1 MAHIF
6 IIAGHGD
13 GDPGAS
19 GNGYKEYER
28 VRALAKKIKAYG
40 GDNVTVGDTSRDWYK
55 DNLISSLNIS
65 KDWQIVELHMDGA
78 SASSARGGHVI
89 INSGYD
95 PDKYD
100 KALAEFI
107 SGILPGRAS
116 TIVKRSDLA
125 NPKRAAAKGYP
136 YRLLECGFITNAQ
149 DVKIFNGQ
157 MDDLAKGILS
167 AFGIKASGSAVGT
180 SKPAESKP
188 AASTSKPAASESKTE
203 QLKVDGWWG
212 KDTTKRLQRIFK
224 TPVDGIVSNQDPV
237 QKKYLLRADSGSW
250 DFKGAGN
257 GSDLIGAMQRY
268 VGEKD
273 DGFMGAKT
281 IKAWQK
287 KLGVTVDGYMGENTV
302 KKLQQ
307 WINKKK

>member
-149 DVKIFNGQ
+149 DVKIFNSQ
-157 MDDLAKGILS
+157 MDDIAKGILS
-167 AFGIKASGSAVGT
+167 AFGIKASGSAAGT

-188 AASTSKPAASESKTE
+188 AASTGKKSTDTIAKEVIAGKWGNGNDRKKKLEAAGYNYNTIQNRVNEMLGVKASSSSGSSGTTKKT
-203 QLKVDGWWG
+203 LKVGMKAKPKTAVSYDGV
-212 KDTTKRLQRIFK
+212 KLISSVT
-224 TPVDGIVSNQDPV
+224 
-237 QKKYLLRADSGSW
+237 KKYYKVIEVKGSRIVM
-250 DFKGAGN
+250 G
-257 GSDLIGAMQRY
+257 
-268 VGEKD
+268 
-273 DGFMGAKT
+273 DG
-281 IKAWQK
+281 
-287 KLGVTVDGYMGENTV
+287 LNTAFNISN
-302 KKLQQ
+302 LTY
-307 WINKKK
+307 

>member
-1 MAHIF
+1 MAHIL

-40 GDNVTVGDTSRDWYK
+40 GENVTVGDTSRDWYK

-107 SGILPGRAS
+107 SGILPGRSS

-157 MDDLAKGILS
+157 MDDIAKGILS
-167 AFGIKASGSAVGT
+167 AFVIKASGSAAGT
-180 SKPAESKP
+180 SKPVESKP
-188 AASTSKPAASESKTE
+188 AASTGKKSTDTIAKEVIAGKWGNGNDRKKKLEAAGYNYNTIQNRVNEMLGVKASSSSGSSGTTKKT
-203 QLKVDGWWG
+203 LKVGMKAKPKTAVSYDGV
-212 KDTTKRLQRIFK
+212 KLISSVT
-224 TPVDGIVSNQDPV
+224 
-237 QKKYLLRADSGSW
+237 KKYYKVIEVKGSRVVL
-250 DFKGAGN
+250 G
-257 GSDLIGAMQRY
+257 
-268 VGEKD
+268 
-273 DGFMGAKT
+273 DG
-281 IKAWQK
+281 
-287 KLGVTVDGYMGENTV
+287 LNTAFNISN
-302 KKLQQ
+302 LTY
-307 WINKKK
+307 

>member
-1 MAHIF
+1 MEHIF

-28 VRALAKKIKAYG
+28 VRALAKRIKAYG
-40 GDNVTVGDTSRDWYK
+40 GDNVTVGDTGRDWYK

-65 KDWQIVELHMDGA
+65 KNWQIVELHMDGA

-89 INSGYD
+89 INSAYD

-107 SGILPGRAS
+107 SDILPGRSS

-157 MDDLAKGILS
+157 MDDIAKGILS
-167 AFGIKASGSAVGT
+167 VFGIKASGSAAGT

-188 AASTSKPAASESKTE
+188 AASTGKKSTDTIAKEVIAGKWGNGNDRKKKLEAAGYNYNTIQNRVNEMLGVKASSSSGSSGTTKKT
-203 QLKVDGWWG
+203 LKVGMKAKPKTAVSYDGV
-212 KDTTKRLQRIFK
+212 KLISSVT
-224 TPVDGIVSNQDPV
+224 
-237 QKKYLLRADSGSW
+237 KKYYKVIEIKGSRVVL
-250 DFKGAGN
+250 G
-257 GSDLIGAMQRY
+257 
-268 VGEKD
+268 
-273 DGFMGAKT
+273 DG
-281 IKAWQK
+281 
-287 KLGVTVDGYMGENTV
+287 LNTAFNISN
-302 KKLQQ
+302 LTY
-307 WINKKK
+307 

>member
-28 VRALAKKIKAYG
+28 VRALAKRIKAYG

-65 KDWQIVELHMDGA
+65 KDWQIIELHMDGVA
-78 SASSARGGHVI
+78 SSSARGGHVI
-89 INSGYD
+89 INSTYD

-107 SGILPGRAS
+107 SDILPGRSS

-157 MDDLAKGILS
+157 MDDIAKGILS
-167 AFGIKASGSAVGT
+167 VFGIKASGSAAGT

-188 AASTSKPAASESKTE
+188 AASTGKKSTDTIAKEVIAGKWGNGNDRKKKLEAAGYNYNTIQNRVNEMLGVKASSSSGSSGTTKKT
-203 QLKVDGWWG
+203 LKVGMKAKPKTAVSYDGV
-212 KDTTKRLQRIFK
+212 KLISSVT
-224 TPVDGIVSNQDPV
+224 
-237 QKKYLLRADSGSW
+237 KKYYKVIEVKGSRVVL
-250 DFKGAGN
+250 G
-257 GSDLIGAMQRY
+257 
-268 VGEKD
+268 
-273 DGFMGAKT
+273 DG
-281 IKAWQK
+281 
-287 KLGVTVDGYMGENTV
+287 LNTAFNISN
-302 KKLQQ
+302 LTY
-307 WINKKK
+307 

>member
-107 SGILPGRAS
+107 SDILPGRSS

-157 MDDLAKGILS
+157 MDDIAKGILS
-167 AFGIKASGSAVGT
+167 AFGIKASGSAAGT

-188 AASTSKPAASESKTE
+188 AASTGKKSTDTIAKEVIAGEWGNGNDRKKKLEAAGYNYNTIQNRVNEMLGVKASSSSGSSGATKKT
-203 QLKVDGWWG
+203 LKVGMKAKPKTAVSYDGV
-212 KDTTKRLQRIFK
+212 KLISSVT
-224 TPVDGIVSNQDPV
+224 
-237 QKKYLLRADSGSW
+237 KKYYKVIEIKGSRVVL
-250 DFKGAGN
+250 G
-257 GSDLIGAMQRY
+257 
-268 VGEKD
+268 
-273 DGFMGAKT
+273 DG
-281 IKAWQK
+281 
-287 KLGVTVDGYMGENTV
+287 LNTAFNISN
-302 KKLQQ
+302 LTY
-307 WINKKK
+307 

>member
-1 MAHIF
+1 MAHIL

-107 SGILPGRAS
+107 SDILPGRSS

-136 YRLLECGFITNAQ
+136 YRLLECGFITNVQ

-167 AFGIKASGSAVGT
+167 VFGIKASGSAAAT

-188 AASTSKPAASESKTE
+188 AASTGKKSTDTIAKEVIAGKWGNGNDRKKKLEAAGYNYNTIQNRVNEMLGVKASSSSGSSGSTKKT
-203 QLKVDGWWG
+203 LKVGMKAKPKTAVSYDGV
-212 KDTTKRLQRIFK
+212 KLISSVT
-224 TPVDGIVSNQDPV
+224 
-237 QKKYLLRADSGSW
+237 KKYYKVIEVKGSRVVL
-250 DFKGAGN
+250 G
-257 GSDLIGAMQRY
+257 
-268 VGEKD
+268 
-273 DGFMGAKT
+273 DG
-281 IKAWQK
+281 
-287 KLGVTVDGYMGENTV
+287 LNTAFNISN
-302 KKLQQ
+302 LTY
-307 WINKKK
+307 

>member
-1 MAHIF
+1 
-6 IIAGHGD
+6 
-13 GDPGAS
+13 
-19 GNGYKEYER
+19 
-28 VRALAKKIKAYG
+28 
-40 GDNVTVGDTSRDWYK
+40 
-55 DNLISSLNIS
+55 
-65 KDWQIVELHMDGA
+65 MDGA

-107 SGILPGRAS
+107 SDILPGRSS

-167 AFGIKASGSAVGT
+167 VFGIKATGSAAGT

-188 AASTSKPAASESKTE
+188 AASTGKKSTDTIAKEVIAGEWGNGNDRKKKLEAAGYNYNTIQNRVNEMLGVKASSSSGSSGTTKKT
-203 QLKVDGWWG
+203 LKVGMKAKPKTAVSYDGV
-212 KDTTKRLQRIFK
+212 KLISSVT
-224 TPVDGIVSNQDPV
+224 
-237 QKKYLLRADSGSW
+237 KKYYKVIEIKGSRVVL
-250 DFKGAGN
+250 G
-257 GSDLIGAMQRY
+257 
-268 VGEKD
+268 
-273 DGFMGAKT
+273 DG
-281 IKAWQK
+281 
-287 KLGVTVDGYMGENTV
+287 LNTAFNISN
-302 KKLQQ
+302 LTY
-307 WINKKK
+307 

>member
-40 GDNVTVGDTSRDWYK
+40 GNNVTVGDTSRDWYK

-89 INSGYD
+89 INSAYN

-107 SGILPGRAS
+107 SDILPGRSS

-157 MDDLAKGILS
+157 MDDIAKGILS
-167 AFGIKASGSAVGT
+167 VFGIKASGSAAAT

-188 AASTSKPAASESKTE
+188 AASTGKKSTDTIAKEVIAGEWGNGNDRKKKLEAAGYNYNTIQERVNEMLGVKASSSSGSSGTTKKT
-203 QLKVDGWWG
+203 LKVGMKAKPKTAVSYDGV
-212 KDTTKRLQRIFK
+212 KLISSVT
-224 TPVDGIVSNQDPV
+224 
-237 QKKYLLRADSGSW
+237 KKYYKVIEIKGSRVVL
-250 DFKGAGN
+250 G
-257 GSDLIGAMQRY
+257 
-268 VGEKD
+268 
-273 DGFMGAKT
+273 DG
-281 IKAWQK
+281 
-287 KLGVTVDGYMGENTV
+287 LNTAFNISN
-302 KKLQQ
+302 LTY
-307 WINKKK
+307 

>member
-40 GDNVTVGDTSRDWYK
+40 GNNVTVGDASRDWYK

-107 SGILPGRAS
+107 SDILPGRSS

-157 MDDLAKGILS
+157 MDDIAKGILS
-167 AFGIKASGSAVGT
+167 AFGIKVSESAAAT

-188 AASTSKPAASESKTE
+188 AASTGKKSTDTIAKEVIAGKWGNGNDRKKKLEAAGYNYNTIQNRVNEMLGVKASSSSGSSGTTKKT
-203 QLKVDGWWG
+203 LKVGMKAKPKTAVSYDGV
-212 KDTTKRLQRIFK
+212 KLISSVT
-224 TPVDGIVSNQDPV
+224 
-237 QKKYLLRADSGSW
+237 KKYYKVIEVKGSRVVL
-250 DFKGAGN
+250 G
-257 GSDLIGAMQRY
+257 
-268 VGEKD
+268 
-273 DGFMGAKT
+273 DG
-281 IKAWQK
+281 
-287 KLGVTVDGYMGENTV
+287 LNTAFNISN
-302 KKLQQ
+302 LTY
-307 WINKKK
+307 

>member
-107 SGILPGRAS
+107 SDILPGRSS

-149 DVKIFNGQ
+149 DVKIYNGQ
-157 MDDLAKGILS
+157 MDDIAKGILS
-167 AFGIKASGSAVGT
+167 AFGIKASGSAAGT

-188 AASTSKPAASESKTE
+188 AASTGKKSTDTIAKEVIAGEWGNGNDRKKKLEAAGYNYNTIQNRVNEMLGVKASSSSGSSGATKKT
-203 QLKVDGWWG
+203 LKVGMKAKPKTAVSYDGV
-212 KDTTKRLQRIFK
+212 KLISSVT
-224 TPVDGIVSNQDPV
+224 
-237 QKKYLLRADSGSW
+237 KKYYKVIEIKGSRVVL
-250 DFKGAGN
+250 G
-257 GSDLIGAMQRY
+257 
-268 VGEKD
+268 
-273 DGFMGAKT
+273 DG
-281 IKAWQK
+281 
-287 KLGVTVDGYMGENTV
+287 LNTAFNISN
-302 KKLQQ
+302 LTY
-307 WINKKK
+307 

>member
-1 MAHIF
+1 MCSSDL
-6 IIAGHGD
+6 GHGD

-28 VRALAKKIKAYG
+28 VRALAKRIKAYG
-40 GDNVTVGDTSRDWYK
+40 GDNVTVGDTGRDWYK

-65 KDWQIVELHMDGA
+65 KNWQIVELHMDGA

-125 NPKRAAAKGYP
+125 NPKRAATKGYP

-157 MDDLAKGILS
+157 MDDIAKGILS
-167 AFGIKASGSAVGT
+167 VFGIKVSGSATGT

-188 AASTSKPAASESKTE
+188 AASTSKPAASASKTE

-224 TPVDGIVSNQDPV
+224 TPVDGIVSNQDPA

-250 DFKGAGN
+250 DFKGTGN

>member
-1 MAHIF
+1 MAHIL

-40 GDNVTVGDTSRDWYK
+40 GNNVTVGDTSRDWYK

-107 SGILPGRAS
+107 SGILPGRSS

-157 MDDLAKGILS
+157 MDDIAKGILS
-167 AFGIKASGSAVGT
+167 AFVIKASGSAAGT
-180 SKPAESKP
+180 SKPVESKP
-188 AASTSKPAASESKTE
+188 AASTGKKSTDTIAKEVIAGKWGNGNDRKKKLEAAGYNYNTIQNRVNEMLGVKASSSSGSSGTTKKT
-203 QLKVDGWWG
+203 LKVGMKAKPKTAVSYDGV
-212 KDTTKRLQRIFK
+212 KLISSVT
-224 TPVDGIVSNQDPV
+224 
-237 QKKYLLRADSGSW
+237 KKYYKVIEVKGSRVVL
-250 DFKGAGN
+250 G
-257 GSDLIGAMQRY
+257 
-268 VGEKD
+268 
-273 DGFMGAKT
+273 DG
-281 IKAWQK
+281 
-287 KLGVTVDGYMGENTV
+287 LNTAFNISN
-302 KKLQQ
+302 LTY
-307 WINKKK
+307 

>member
-89 INSGYD
+89 INSTYD

-107 SGILPGRAS
+107 SDILPGRAS

-157 MDDLAKGILS
+157 MDDIAKGILS
-167 AFGIKASGSAVGT
+167 IFGIKASGSESA
-180 SKPAESKP
+180 SKPDESKS
-188 AASTSKPAASESKTE
+188 AASTGKKSTDTIAKEVIAGKWGNGDDRKKKLEAAGYNYNTIQNRVNEMLGVKSSGTAKKT
-203 QLKVDGWWG
+203 LKVGMKAKPKTAVSYDGV
-212 KDTTKRLQRIFK
+212 KLISSVT
-224 TPVDGIVSNQDPV
+224 
-237 QKKYLLRADSGSW
+237 KKYYKVIEIKGSRVVLGDS
-250 DFKGAGN
+250 
-257 GSDLIGAMQRY
+257 L
-268 VGEKD
+268 
-273 DGFMGAKT
+273 
-281 IKAWQK
+281 
-287 KLGVTVDGYMGENTV
+287 NTAFNISN
-302 KKLQQ
+302 LTY
-307 WINKKK
+307 